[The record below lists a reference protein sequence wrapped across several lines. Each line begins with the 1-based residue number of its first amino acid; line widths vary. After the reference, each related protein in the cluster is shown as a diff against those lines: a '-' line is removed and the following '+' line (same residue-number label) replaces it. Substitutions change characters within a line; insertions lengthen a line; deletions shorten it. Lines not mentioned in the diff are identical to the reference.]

1 MLYSE
6 LGCLHAPTP
15 FRRLGFAFLNLFP
28 KQWAHNGYKWL
39 AHLFR
44 NVNSSKVRCYGWGSR
59 EETIGYKKE
68 WMEDIMDIEFEGI
81 LVKAPVKTHE
91 ILVHSYGEDYM
102 TPPPVEQRIP
112 KHPASYIKF

>member
-1 MLYSE
+1 MGINGLLIYLEMLILQKS
-6 LGCLHAPTP
+6 GAM
-15 FRRLGFAFLNLFP
+15 G
-28 KQWAHNGYKWL
+28 GD
-39 AHLFR
+39 
-44 NVNSSKVRCYGWGSR
+44 R
-59 EETIGYKKE
+59 EKKLSDIKNE